1 MGLVLTY
8 RLAKSRLHETRFLRR
23 LSSEVIKND
32 RRRCQPMTGAYE
44 RELRE
49 VLSGTEKGVHAVTK
63 SCTPEEKAR
72 TRRVLERP
80 FLVVRAAG
88 SGMEGSGDLVALRG
102 DCCFPIEVKTTRAEK
117 LYFSGRTKD
126 QLNAMIREGE
136 RSGLMPLY
144 AHRRKGVRGDSWRL
158 FRVETEGLTGTLA
171 RMAKMI
177 PPLPLNRNG
186 SPFIDWEQGMPLNQ
200 FLGMMCSPLG
210 GEETPLQALK
220 ERAHRPQSTTM
231 AENRQQSATDI
242 LAELERRRSAV
253 LPLFKGKE

>member
-1 MGLVLTY
+1 
-8 RLAKSRLHETRFLRR
+8 
-23 LSSEVIKND
+23 
-32 RRRCQPMTGAYE
+32 
-44 RELRE
+44 
-49 VLSGTEKGVHAVTK
+49 
-63 SCTPEEKAR
+63 
-72 TRRVLERP
+72 
-80 FLVVRAAG
+80 
-88 SGMEGSGDLVALRG
+88 
-102 DCCFPIEVKTTRAEK
+102 
-117 LYFSGRTKD
+117 
-126 QLNAMIREGE
+126 MIREGE

-210 GEETPLQALK
+210 GEETPFHALK

>member
-1 MGLVLTY
+1 
-8 RLAKSRLHETRFLRR
+8 
-23 LSSEVIKND
+23 
-32 RRRCQPMTGAYE
+32 MTGAYE
-44 RELRE
+44 RELRD
-49 VLSGTEKGVHAVTK
+49 VLSGTEKGVQAVTR

-72 TRRVLERP
+72 TMRVLERP

-102 DCCFPIEVKTTRAEK
+102 DCCFPIEVKSTRAEK

-158 FRVETEGLTGTLA
+158 FRVETKGLTGTLA
-171 RMAKMI
+171 RLVKMI

-200 FLGMMCSPLG
+200 FIGLLCSPE
-210 GEETPLQALK
+210 GETAPLRALSK
-220 ERAHRPQSTTM
+220 RASHQSATM
-231 AENRQQSATDI
+231 AEDKEQSTEDI
-242 LAELERRRSAV
+242 LAELARRRSTL
-253 LPLFKGKE
+253 LPFTGKE

>member
-1 MGLVLTY
+1 
-8 RLAKSRLHETRFLRR
+8 
-23 LSSEVIKND
+23 
-32 RRRCQPMTGAYE
+32 MTGAYE
-44 RELRE
+44 RELRD
-49 VLSGTEKGVHAVTK
+49 VLSGTEKGVTAVTR
-63 SCTPEEKAR
+63 SCTPEQKAR
-72 TRRVLERP
+72 TRCVLDRP

-102 DCCFPIEVKTTRAEK
+102 DCCFPIEVKSTKAEK

-171 RMAKMI
+171 RLANMI

-200 FLGMMCSPLG
+200 FIGMMCSPLG
-210 GEETPLQALK
+210 GEDTPLKTLQQ
-220 ERAHRPQSTTM
+220 RAKKPNGTTM
-231 AENRQQSATDI
+231 AEHQEQSVNDI
-242 LAELERRRSAV
+242 LAELERRRSAAFPM
-253 LPLFKGKE
+253 LKGKE